1 MTHRYNVF
9 IREHQ
14 IVRFSIE
21 VETEQ
26 DVRAAI
32 LEARKQYEKSGTRW
46 SAQAETEIH
55 DAEIFAI
62 DELDPT
68 TGSIAQSFEFDSLS
82 AAVGAPID

>member
-32 LEARKQYEKSGTRW
+32 REARKQYEKSGTQW
-46 SAQAETEIH
+46 SAQAETEID
-55 DAEIFAI
+55 DAEIFACR
-62 DELDPT
+62 
-68 TGSIAQSFEFDSLS
+68 
-82 AAVGAPID
+82 